1 MVLAL
6 VVGAGTGLGAVAF
19 RWLITRATWVFSGHA
34 DYSAVGI
41 GQHPAHPWLPWLGPF
56 FVVLAPVVGGLIYG
70 PVVQRWAQEARGHG
84 VPEVMLAISQ
94 RGGKIAGK
102 VAVIK
107 SLASAITIG
116 SGGSV
121 GREGPIVQIGSALG
135 SKLAQMAHLS
145 ETKVRTLV
153 ACGAASGIAATFNAP
168 IAGVFFALELLLR
181 DFTAESFGMVVL
193 AAVVASAI
201 GRAILGDVPF
211 LPLPTFEVHHAGA
224 YLLFALL
231 GVLAGVV
238 GVVFTRTLYG
248 IEDIADRLWRGP
260 EWARP
265 AVGGLLLGLLLLA
278 VPQMYGVGYPV
289 LEAGVQGK
297 YVVGV
302 MLGLMVA
309 KVLATSLSIAIGGSG
324 GVFAPNLFVGGML
337 GAAFGV
343 AAHDVMPGIAAPAG
357 AFALVGMGAVFA
369 GAARAPIT
377 AVLIMFELTG
387 EYTIIL
393 PLMLAIVLATG
404 VSRAL
409 SRDSIYTLKL
419 RRRGIEIDA
428 RAADPRLTDKTVG
441 DIMEPPPPALGR
453 HRAARG
459 RGAPAAEQRTRVA
472 PGGLRRAADRSAAR
486 RPRGGAAREG
496 RGGPSPNRGRRD
508 RRRADRTDHHGAP
521 PRAGSAAPARV
532 PRRRP
537 RGGGRRK
544 VGWWAGSRTARCCA
558 RSPPRCRWPRPHPRV
573 RRWPGSRPAARR
585 RSTAGRPGGP
595 AEQVRDLRLTG
606 RVADRRSRRRPAPR
620 SSVWI
625 DDLGHELTFSAH
637 GHGQAP
643 VAAPCHAGLRPPGSR
658 PSDAAGRSAGPSA
671 GGSRTA
677 SPSHRPG
684 TGWRSSG
691 ATR

>member
-6 VVGAGTGLGAVAF
+6 VVGAGTGLGAVTF
-19 RWLITRATWVFSGHA
+19 RWLITRATWIFSGHA
-34 DYSAVGI
+34 DYSDVGI
-41 GQHPAHPWLPWLGPF
+41 GHHPAHPWLPWLGPF

-297 YVVGV
+297 YVVAV

-441 DIMEPPPPALGR
+441 DIMEPPPPALADTVPLEA
-453 HRAARG
+453 AARRLLSSG
-459 RGAPAAEQRTRVA
+459 RGSLPVVDDGQ
-472 PGGLRRAADRSAAR
+472 PDRSAAR
-486 RPRGGAAREG
+486 RPRSRAL
-496 RGGPSPNRGRRD
+496 RD
-508 RRRADRTDHHGAP
+508 EDEDQPLTVADAIDAVPTRTDHQGAP
-521 PRAGSAAPARV
+521 PRAGSVAPSRV

-537 RGGGRRK
+537 RGDRPRRSTGGLGHAPHAAAHPHRPA
-544 VGWWAGSRTARCCA
+544 AGGPGRARGYGA
-558 RSPPRCRWPRPHPRV
+558 GPV
-573 RRWPGSRPAARR
+573 QGPAARR

-595 AEQVRDLRLTG
+595 AEQVGT
-606 RVADRRSRRRPAPR
+606 
-620 SSVWI
+620 SV
-625 DDLGHELTFSAH
+625 
-637 GHGQAP
+637 
-643 VAAPCHAGLRPPGSR
+643 
-658 PSDAAGRSAGPSA
+658 
-671 GGSRTA
+671 
-677 SPSHRPG
+677 
-684 TGWRSSG
+684 
-691 ATR
+691 